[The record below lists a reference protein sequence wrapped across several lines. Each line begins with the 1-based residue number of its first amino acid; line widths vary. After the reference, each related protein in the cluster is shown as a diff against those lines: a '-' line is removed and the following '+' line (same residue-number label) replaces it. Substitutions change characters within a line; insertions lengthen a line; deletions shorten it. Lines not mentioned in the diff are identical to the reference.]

1 MKPQQQDTD
10 AKKQSHV
17 FVQQPDGEQINIPM
31 REPES
36 PAKNVDAAK
45 SQTAENTPTTHSG
58 EVTSGEDA

>member
-17 FVQQPDGEQINIPM
+17 FVQQPDGEQVNIPIQD
-31 REPES
+31 S
-36 PAKNVDAAK
+36 QAPAKKDDAAA
-45 SQTAENTPTTHSG
+45 SQSAENTPTTHSG